1 MKINWKLRLQNKY
14 TVAAMLTCVISF
26 IYSILD
32 TIGVVPAV
40 DQSSIEGLVET
51 VVLVLTALGILV
63 DPTTSGASDSE
74 LAMNRQHIK
83 E

>member
-40 DQSSIEGLVET
+40 DQSSVEGLVET

-63 DPTTSGASDSE
+63 DPTTNGASDSE
-74 LAMNRQHIK
+74 LALNREHIK
-83 E
+83 Q